1 MNPKN
6 SKTWCINAF
15 HSISASNDGST
26 RPCCVYTTLKYD
38 DEYILGKK
46 TIQKHLEHPD
56 RIQLQ
61 QDCNNGVRNPG
72 CIRCWDEE
80 DGGSDSKRIRDNKK
94 FNQQHG
100 LVYFEASLGN
110 QCNIR
115 CRTCGPHSSS
125 QWIDEAFETKYSKI
139 YSIKE
144 YQKHVQTFYK
154 SYEETSDFW
163 PDLES
168 HLHTIKHLEFYGGE
182 PFMNKKMWSILELAV
197 EKGYAKDIE
206 VHYATNGTLWPKQA
220 SVWKHFKQVNISFS
234 IDGTGKQ
241 FEFMRYLADWEV
253 VKANMVK
260 ARLQEGNLKLGWFI
274 TLSNLNVYYL
284 PEIIKSFRV
293 LDFAGFGCF
302 LNLVHSPRHFN
313 IGIMPDDIKQQV
325 LAKLNTIPK
334 PTHSE
339 NDSIWRQLPGIIGF
353 IKHGTP
359 DLALWNTFLEE
370 LKIHDIYRKEDYSQV
385 FPEFAKIIGYSND

>member
-38 DEYILGKK
+38 DEYVLGKK
-46 TIQKHLEHPD
+46 TIQEHLEHPD

-61 QDCNNGVRNPG
+61 EDCNNGVRNPG
-72 CIRCWDEE
+72 CVRCWDEE
-80 DGGSDSKRIRDNKK
+80 DGGGESKRVRDNKR

-125 QWIDEAFETKYSKI
+125 QWIDEGFDTQYNKI
-139 YSIKE
+139 YPIKE
-144 YQKHVQTFYK
+144 YQQHVQMFYK
-154 SYEETSDFW
+154 SFEETSNFW

-182 PFMNKKMWSILELAV
+182 PFMSKKMWSILELAV

-220 SVWKHFKQVNISFS
+220 DVWKHFKQVNVSFS
-234 IDGTGKQ
+234 IDGTRKQ